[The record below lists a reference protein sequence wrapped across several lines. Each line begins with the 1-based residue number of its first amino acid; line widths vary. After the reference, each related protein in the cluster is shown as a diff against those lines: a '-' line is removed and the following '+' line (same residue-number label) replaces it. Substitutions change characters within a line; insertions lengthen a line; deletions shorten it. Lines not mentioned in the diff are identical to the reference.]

1 MTPININTLFADI
14 IDTPEQR
21 QEKLLQQ
28 GMTQGRLLSSN
39 LTGLARAAAPLAQ
52 MAGQLG
58 VQRNEDLRRAVQP
71 LLGLDPRTTG
81 EKLGEQIQGIDMST
95 PDGMLQAA
103 QALQSIDP
111 VRAAALRQAAAE
123 KRIENQDRERQIKRE
138 NVLDAQRAASA
149 EASAAQA
156 QRAATSFPFEM
167 AQNVE
172 ALANSVSAREERV
185 ARFDLY
191 EEETDLRIKNLIQG
205 ATDSKTAR
213 EERTQVK
220 NLKTQFETDLA
231 DSFGDT
237 PEEQMLANAVRGG
250 LFTNDT
256 LRQMATTP
264 ATDYTFS
271 TAQYLEGNKIV
282 NYNVARDKNNPSQT
296 IRLDRATNQPKTA
309 ELKPVPE
316 LTENQQQKY
325 EEYIE
330 NTPMLNE
337 LIEGKKRTFWF
348 DGDPL
353 LAKQGLVDLLNTLR
367 ARDGLT
373 LQAATRTIANSSLED
388 IQNGTINA
396 QVVQTASVLDDP
408 AFQDF
413 YTGET
418 VPDQTAQTTPQPEQ
432 AQTQNVPNVPFS
444 LLNQEFN
451 VPTAGRPA
459 ESFSIPTSGTGMGN
473 GRDAQYEQ
481 QLDRVRAGE
490 LDSGATHKRFVD
502 DNRDVIRKASAELR
516 YLANP
521 RIQNRKE
528 RIAREKKKI
537 EEAQKRLTFYPK
549 PLAETR

>member
-1 MTPININTLFADI
+1 MAININTLFADI

-21 QEKLLQQ
+21 QQKLLQQ
-28 GMTQGRLLSSN
+28 GMAQGQLLASG
-39 LTGLARAAAPLAQ
+39 LTGRARALAPLAQ

-71 LLGLDPRTTG
+71 MLGLDPRTTG
-81 EKLGEQIQGIDMST
+81 EKLGEQIQGLDMST

-123 KRIENQDRERQIKRE
+123 KRIENQDRKRQIERE

-149 EASAAQA
+149 AASEAQA
-156 QRAATSFPFEM
+156 QRAAASFPFEM

-172 ALANSVSAREERV
+172 ALTNAVSSREERV

-191 EEETDLRIKNLIQG
+191 EEEANLRIDSLEQT
-205 ATDSKTAR
+205 ATDSQTAR
-213 EERTQVK
+213 EEKAQLK

-237 PEEQMLANAVRGG
+237 PQEQMLANAVRGG

-264 ATDYTFS
+264 ATDYVFS
-271 TAQYLEGNKIV
+271 TAQYLEGNEIV
-282 NYNVARDKNNPSQT
+282 NYNVARDKNNPTNT
-296 IRLDRATNQPKTA
+296 IRLDRATNQPEAA
-309 ELKPVPE
+309 ELRRVPE
-316 LTENQQQKY
+316 LTENQQEKY
-325 EEYIE
+325 EKYIE
-330 NTPMLNE
+330 DTPFLNE
-337 LIEGKKRTFWF
+337 LVEGKQRTFWF

-367 ARDGLT
+367 VRDGLT
-373 LQAATRTIANSSLED
+373 LPAAARAIANSSLED

-396 QVVQTASVLDDP
+396 QVVQEASVLDDP
-408 AFQDF
+408 ALEGFSVGTPAD
-413 YTGET
+413 
-418 VPDQTAQTTPQPEQ
+418 AQPIAEQPI
-432 AQTQNVPNVPFS
+432 ATQNQNAPNVPFS
-444 LLNQEFN
+444 LLNQEFS

-459 ESFSIPTSGTGMGN
+459 ESFRVPTSGAGAGN

-481 QLDRVRAGE
+481 QLERVRAGE
-490 LDSGATHKRFVD
+490 LDSAATHKRFVD
-502 DNRDVIRKASAELR
+502 DNREVIRKASAELR

-521 RIQNRKE
+521 KIQNRKE

-537 EEAQKRLTFYPK
+537 EEAQKRLTFYPR
-549 PLAETR
+549 PLATTR

>member
-21 QEKLLQQ
+21 QEKLLQR
-28 GMTQGRLLSSN
+28 GMMQGRLLSSN

-52 MAGQLG
+52 IAGQLG

-71 LLGLDPRTTG
+71 MLGIDPRTTG
-81 EKLGEQIQGIDMST
+81 EKLGEQIQGLDMST

-123 KRIENQDRERQIKRE
+123 KRIENQDRKRQIERE
-138 NVLDAQRAASA
+138 NVLDAQRAATA
-149 EASAAQA
+149 AASAAQA
-156 QRAATSFPFEM
+156 QRAAASFPFEM

-172 ALANSVSAREERV
+172 ALTNAVSSREERV

-191 EEETDLRIKNLIQG
+191 EEEANLRIDSLEQT
-205 ATDSKTAR
+205 ATDSQTAR
-213 EERTQVK
+213 EEKAQLK

-237 PEEQMLANAVRGG
+237 PQEQMLANAVRGG

-282 NYNVARDKNNPSQT
+282 NYNVARDKNNPRIT
-296 IRLDRATNQPKTA
+296 IKLDRATNQPQAA
-309 ELKPVPE
+309 ELKPVPR
-316 LTENQQQKY
+316 LTEDQQEKY
-325 EEYIE
+325 EKYIE
-330 NTPMLNE
+330 DTPMLNE
-337 LIEGKKRTFWF
+337 LVEGKQRTFWF

-353 LAKQGLVDLLNTLR
+353 LAKQGLVDLLNTLQ

-373 LQAATRTIANSSLED
+373 LQAATRVIANSSLED

-396 QVVQTASVLDDP
+396 QVVQSASVLDDP
-408 AFQDF
+408 AFQGF

-444 LLNQEFN
+444 LLNQEFS

-459 ESFSIPTSGTGMGN
+459 ESFRVPTSGAGAGN

-481 QLDRVRAGE
+481 QLERVRAGE
-490 LDSGATHKRFVD
+490 LDSAATHKRFVD
-502 DNRDVIRKASAELR
+502 DNREVIRKASAELR

-521 RIQNRKE
+521 KIQNRKE

-537 EEAQKRLTFYPK
+537 EEAQKRLTFYPR
-549 PLAETR
+549 PLAITR

>member
-1 MTPININTLFADI
+1 MPINISTLFADI

-21 QEKLLQQ
+21 QQKMLQQ
-28 GMTQGRLLSSN
+28 GMLQGQKLTQN

-71 LLGLDPRTTG
+71 LLGLDPRTTS

-95 PDGMLQAA
+95 PDGMLKAA

-123 KRIENQDRERQIKRE
+123 KRIENQDRKRQIERE
-138 NVLDAQRAASA
+138 NVLDAQRAATA

-156 QRAATSFPFEM
+156 QRAAASFPFEM

-172 ALANSVSAREERV
+172 ALTNAVSSREERV

-191 EEETDLRIKNLIQG
+191 EEEANLRIDSLEQT
-205 ATDSKTAR
+205 ATDSQTAR
-213 EERTQVK
+213 EEKAQLK
-220 NLKTQFETDLA
+220 KLKTQFETDLA

-237 PEEQMLANAVRGG
+237 PQEQMLANAVRGG

-282 NYNVARDKNNPSQT
+282 NYNVARDKNNPTKT
-296 IRLDRATNQPKTA
+296 IRLDRATNQPQAA
-309 ELKPVPE
+309 ELKPVPR
-316 LTENQQQKY
+316 LTEDQQKKY

-330 NTPMLNE
+330 DTPMLNE
-337 LIEGKKRTFWF
+337 LVEGKQRTFWF

-353 LAKQGLVDLLNTLR
+353 LAKQGLIDLLNTLR

-373 LQAATRTIANSSLED
+373 LQAATRAIANSSLED

-396 QVVQTASVLDDP
+396 QVVQSASVLDDP
-408 AFQDF
+408 ALAGFSV
-413 YTGET
+413 G
-418 VPDQTAQTTPQPEQ
+418 TPTDEQPITEQ
-432 AQTQNVPNVPFS
+432 PIATQNQNAPNVPFS

-459 ESFSIPTSGTGMGN
+459 ESFRVPTAGAGAGN

-481 QLDRVRAGE
+481 QLERVRAGE
-490 LDSGATHKRFVD
+490 LDSTATHKRFVD
-502 DNRDVIRKASAELR
+502 DNREVIRKASAELR

-521 RIQNRKE
+521 KIQNRKE

-537 EEAQKRLTFYPK
+537 EEAQKRLTFYPR
-549 PLAETR
+549 PLATTR

>member
-1 MTPININTLFADI
+1 MAINISTLFADI

-28 GMTQGRLLSSN
+28 GMAQGQLLASG
-39 LTGLARAAAPLAQ
+39 LTGRARALAPLAQ

-71 LLGLDPRTTG
+71 MLGIDPRTTG
-81 EKLGEQIQGIDMST
+81 EKLGEQIAGLDMST
-95 PDGMLQAA
+95 PEGMLQAA

-123 KRIENQDRERQIKRE
+123 KQIENQDRKRQIERE

-149 EASAAQA
+149 AASAAQA
-156 QRAATSFPFEM
+156 QRAAASFPFEM

-172 ALANSVSAREERV
+172 ALTNAVSSREERV
-185 ARFDLY
+185 ARFNLY
-191 EEETDLRIKNLIQG
+191 EEEANLRIDSLEQT
-205 ATDSKTAR
+205 ATDSQTAR
-213 EERTQVK
+213 EEKAQLK

-237 PEEQMLANAVRGG
+237 PQEQMLANAVRGG

-264 ATDYTFS
+264 ATDYVFS
-271 TAQYLEGNKIV
+271 TAQYLEGNEIV
-282 NYNVARDKNNPSQT
+282 NYNVARDKNNPTNT
-296 IRLDRATNQPKTA
+296 IRLDRATNQPQAA
-309 ELKPVPE
+309 ELKPVPR
-316 LTENQQQKY
+316 LTEDQQQKY
-325 EEYIE
+325 EKYIE
-330 NTPMLNE
+330 DTPMLNE
-337 LIEGKKRTFWF
+337 LVEGKQRTFWF

-353 LAKQGLVDLLNTLR
+353 LAKQGLVDLLNTLQ

-373 LQAATRTIANSSLED
+373 LQAATRVIANSSLED

-396 QVVQTASVLDDP
+396 QAVQEASVLDDP
-408 AFQDF
+408 ALAGFSVGTPAD
-413 YTGET
+413 
-418 VPDQTAQTTPQPEQ
+418 AQPIAEQPI
-432 AQTQNVPNVPFS
+432 ATQNQNAPNVPFS
-444 LLNQEFN
+444 LLNQEFS

-459 ESFSIPTSGTGMGN
+459 ESFRVPTAGAGAGN

-481 QLDRVRAGE
+481 QLERVRAGE
-490 LDSGATHKRFVD
+490 LDSSATHKRFVD
-502 DNRDVIRKASAELR
+502 DNREVIRKASAELR

-521 RIQNRKE
+521 KIQNRKE

-537 EEAQKRLTFYPK
+537 EEAQKRLTFYPR
-549 PLAETR
+549 PLAITR

>member
-28 GMTQGRLLSSN
+28 GMMQGRLLSSN

-71 LLGLDPRTTG
+71 MLGLDPRTTS
-81 EKLGEQIQGIDMST
+81 EKVGEQISGLDMST
-95 PDGMLQAA
+95 PEGMLQAA

-123 KRIENQDRERQIKRE
+123 KRIENQDRKRQIERE
-138 NVLDAQRAASA
+138 NVLDAQRAATA
-149 EASAAQA
+149 EESAAQA
-156 QRAATSFPFEM
+156 QRAAASFPFEI

-172 ALANSVSAREERV
+172 ALTNAVSSREERV

-191 EEETDLRIKNLIQG
+191 EEEANLRIDSLEQT
-205 ATDSKTAR
+205 ATDSQTAR
-213 EERTQVK
+213 EEKAQLK
-220 NLKTQFETDLA
+220 KLKTQFETDLA

-237 PEEQMLANAVRGG
+237 PQEQMLANAVRGG

-282 NYNVARDKNNPSQT
+282 NYNVARDKNNPTQT
-296 IRLDRATNQPKTA
+296 IKLDRATNQPQAA
-309 ELKPVPE
+309 ELKPVPR
-316 LTENQQQKY
+316 LTEDQQQKY
-325 EEYIE
+325 EKYIE
-330 NTPMLNE
+330 DTPMLNE
-337 LIEGKKRTFWF
+337 LVEGKQRTFWF

-353 LAKQGLVDLLNTLR
+353 LAKQGLVDLLNTLQ

-373 LQAATRTIANSSLED
+373 LQAATRVIANSSLED

-396 QVVQTASVLDDP
+396 QVVQSASVLDDP
-408 AFQDF
+408 ALAGFSVGTPADAQ
-413 YTGET
+413 
-418 VPDQTAQTTPQPEQ
+418 PIADQPIA
-432 AQTQNVPNVPFS
+432 TQNQNAPNVPFS
-444 LLNQEFN
+444 LLNQEFS

-459 ESFSIPTSGTGMGN
+459 ESFRVPTSGAGAGN

-481 QLDRVRAGE
+481 QLERVRAGE
-490 LDSGATHKRFVD
+490 LDSAATHKRFVD
-502 DNRDVIRKASAELR
+502 DNREVIRKASAELR

-521 RIQNRKE
+521 KIQNRKE

-537 EEAQKRLTFYPK
+537 EEAQKRLTFYPR
-549 PLAETR
+549 PLATPK

>member
-1 MTPININTLFADI
+1 MSAINIQSLFADI

-21 QEKLLQQ
+21 QQKMLQQ
-28 GMTQGRLLSSN
+28 GMLQGQQLTKN

-71 LLGLDPRTTG
+71 MLGLDPRTTS

-95 PDGMLQAA
+95 PDGMLKAA

-123 KRIENQDRERQIKRE
+123 KRIENQDRKRQIERE
-138 NVLDAQRAASA
+138 NVLDAQRAATA

-156 QRAATSFPFEM
+156 QRAAASFPYEM

-172 ALANSVSAREERV
+172 ALTNAVSSREERV

-191 EEETDLRIKNLIQG
+191 EEEANLRIDSLEQT
-205 ATDSKTAR
+205 ATDSQTAR
-213 EERTQVK
+213 EERTQLK
-220 NLKTQFETDLA
+220 KLKTQFETDLA

-237 PEEQMLANAVRGG
+237 PQEQMLANAVRGG

-282 NYNVARDKNNPSQT
+282 NYNVARDKNNPTNT
-296 IRLDRATNQPKTA
+296 IRLDRATNQPQAA
-309 ELKPVPE
+309 ELKPVPR
-316 LTENQQQKY
+316 LTEDQQKKY
-325 EEYIE
+325 EKYIE
-330 NTPMLNE
+330 DTPMLNE
-337 LIEGKKRTFWF
+337 LVEGKQRTFWF

-353 LAKQGLVDLLNTLR
+353 LAKQGLVDLLNTLQ

-396 QVVQTASVLDDP
+396 QVVQGASVLDDP
-408 AFQDF
+408 ALAGFSVGTPAD
-413 YTGET
+413 
-418 VPDQTAQTTPQPEQ
+418 AQPIAEQPIS
-432 AQTQNVPNVPFS
+432 TQNQNAPNLPFS

-459 ESFSIPTSGTGMGN
+459 ESFRVPTSGAGAGN

-481 QLDRVRAGE
+481 QLERVRAGE
-490 LDSGATHKRFVD
+490 LDSAATHKRFVD
-502 DNRDVIRKASAELR
+502 DNREVIRKASAELR

-521 RIQNRKE
+521 KIQNREE

-537 EEAQKRLTFYPK
+537 EEAQKRLTFYPR
-549 PLAETR
+549 PLATTR

>member
-28 GMTQGRLLSSN
+28 GMMQGRLLSSN

-71 LLGLDPRTTG
+71 MLGLDPRTTS
-81 EKLGEQIQGIDMST
+81 EKVGEQISGLDMST
-95 PDGMLQAA
+95 PEGMLQAA

-123 KRIENQDRERQIKRE
+123 KRIENQDRKRQIERE
-138 NVLDAQRAASA
+138 NVLDAQRAATA
-149 EASAAQA
+149 EESAAQA
-156 QRAATSFPFEM
+156 QRAAASFPFEI

-172 ALANSVSAREERV
+172 ALTNAVSSREERV

-191 EEETDLRIKNLIQG
+191 EEEANLRIDSLEQT
-205 ATDSKTAR
+205 ATDSQTAR
-213 EERTQVK
+213 EEKAQLK
-220 NLKTQFETDLA
+220 KLKTQFETDLA

-237 PEEQMLANAVRGG
+237 PQEQMLANAVRGG

-282 NYNVARDKNNPSQT
+282 NYNVARDKNNPTKT
-296 IRLDRATNQPKTA
+296 IKLDRATNQPQAA
-309 ELKPVPE
+309 ELKPVPR
-316 LTENQQQKY
+316 LTEDQQQKY
-325 EEYIE
+325 EKYIE
-330 NTPMLNE
+330 DTPMLNE
-337 LIEGKKRTFWF
+337 LVEGKQRTFWF

-353 LAKQGLVDLLNTLR
+353 LAKQGLVDLLNTLQ

-373 LQAATRTIANSSLED
+373 LQAATRVIANSSLED

-396 QVVQTASVLDDP
+396 QVVQSASVLDDP
-408 AFQDF
+408 ALAGFSVGTPADAQ
-413 YTGET
+413 
-418 VPDQTAQTTPQPEQ
+418 PIADQPIA
-432 AQTQNVPNVPFS
+432 TQNQNAPNVPFS
-444 LLNQEFN
+444 LLNQEFS

-459 ESFSIPTSGTGMGN
+459 ESFRVPTSGAGAGN

-481 QLDRVRAGE
+481 QLERVRAGE
-490 LDSGATHKRFVD
+490 LDSAATHKRFVD
-502 DNRDVIRKASAELR
+502 DNREVIRKASAELR

-521 RIQNRKE
+521 KIQNRKE

-537 EEAQKRLTFYPK
+537 EEAQKRLTFYPR
-549 PLAETR
+549 PLATPK

>member
-28 GMTQGRLLSSN
+28 GMMQGRLLSSN

-71 LLGLDPRTTG
+71 MLGLDPRTTS
-81 EKLGEQIQGIDMST
+81 EKVGEQISGLDMST
-95 PDGMLQAA
+95 PEGMLQAA

-123 KRIENQDRERQIKRE
+123 KRIENQDRKRQIERE
-138 NVLDAQRAASA
+138 NVLDAQRAATA
-149 EASAAQA
+149 EESAAQA
-156 QRAATSFPFEM
+156 QRAAASFPFEI

-172 ALANSVSAREERV
+172 ALTNAVSSREERV

-191 EEETDLRIKNLIQG
+191 EEEANLRIDSLEQT
-205 ATDSKTAR
+205 ATDSQTAR
-213 EERTQVK
+213 EEKAQLK
-220 NLKTQFETDLA
+220 KLKTQFETDLA

-237 PEEQMLANAVRGG
+237 PQEQMLANAVRGG

-256 LRQMATTP
+256 LRQMATNP

-282 NYNVARDKNNPSQT
+282 NYNVARDKNNPTKT
-296 IRLDRATNQPKTA
+296 IKLDRATNQPQAA
-309 ELKPVPE
+309 ELKPVPR
-316 LTENQQQKY
+316 LTEDQQQKY
-325 EEYIE
+325 EKYIE
-330 NTPMLNE
+330 DTPMLNE
-337 LIEGKKRTFWF
+337 LVEGKQRTFWF

-353 LAKQGLVDLLNTLR
+353 LAKQGLVDLLNTLQ

-373 LQAATRTIANSSLED
+373 LQAATRVIANSSLED

-396 QVVQTASVLDDP
+396 QVVQSASVLDDP
-408 AFQDF
+408 ALAGFSVGTPADAQ
-413 YTGET
+413 
-418 VPDQTAQTTPQPEQ
+418 PIADQPIA
-432 AQTQNVPNVPFS
+432 TQNQNAPNVPFS
-444 LLNQEFN
+444 LLNQEFS

-459 ESFSIPTSGTGMGN
+459 ESFRVPTSGAGAGN

-481 QLDRVRAGE
+481 QLERVRAGE
-490 LDSGATHKRFVD
+490 LDSAATHKRFVD
-502 DNRDVIRKASAELR
+502 DNREVIRKASAELR

-521 RIQNRKE
+521 KIQNRKE

-537 EEAQKRLTFYPK
+537 EEAQKRLTFYPR
-549 PLAETR
+549 PLATPK

>member
-1 MTPININTLFADI
+1 MPINISTLFADI

-21 QEKLLQQ
+21 QQKMLQQ
-28 GMTQGRLLSSN
+28 GMLQGQQLTKN

-71 LLGLDPRTTG
+71 MLGLDPRTTS

-95 PDGMLQAA
+95 PDGMLKAA

-123 KRIENQDRERQIKRE
+123 KRIENQDRERQIERE
-138 NVLDAQRAASA
+138 NVLDAQRAATA

-156 QRAATSFPFEM
+156 QRAAASFPFEM

-172 ALANSVSAREERV
+172 ALTNAVSSREERL
-185 ARFDLY
+185 ARFELY
-191 EEETDLRIKNLIQG
+191 EEETNLRIDSLEQT
-205 ATDSKTAR
+205 ATDSQTAR
-213 EERTQVK
+213 EEKAQLK
-220 NLKTQFETDLA
+220 NLKTQFEADLA

-237 PEEQMLANAVRGG
+237 PQEQMLANAVRGG

-264 ATDYTFS
+264 ATDYVFS
-271 TAQYLEGNKIV
+271 TAQYLEGDEIV
-282 NYNVARDKNNPSQT
+282 NYNVARDKNNPTNT
-296 IRLDRATNQPKTA
+296 IRLDRATNQPEAAK
-309 ELKPVPE
+309 LRRVPE
-316 LTENQQQKY
+316 LTENQQEKY
-325 EEYIE
+325 EKYIE
-330 NTPMLNE
+330 DTPFLNE
-337 LIEGKKRTFWF
+337 LVEGKQRTFWF
-348 DGDPL
+348 NGDPL

-367 ARDGLT
+367 VRDGLT
-373 LQAATRTIANSSLED
+373 LPAAARAIANSSLED

-396 QVVQTASVLDDP
+396 QVVQEASVLDDP
-408 AFQDF
+408 ALAGFSVGTPAD
-413 YTGET
+413 
-418 VPDQTAQTTPQPEQ
+418 AQPITEQPI
-432 AQTQNVPNVPFS
+432 ATQNQNAPNVPFS
-444 LLNQEFN
+444 LLNQEFS

-459 ESFSIPTSGTGMGN
+459 ESFRVPTSGAGAGN

-481 QLDRVRAGE
+481 QLERVRAGE
-490 LDSGATHKRFVD
+490 LDSAATHKRFVD
-502 DNRDVIRKASAELR
+502 ANREVIRKASAELR

-521 RIQNRKE
+521 KIQNREE

-537 EEAQKRLTFYPK
+537 EEAQKRLTFYPR
-549 PLAETR
+549 PLATTR

>member
-1 MTPININTLFADI
+1 MSAINIQSLFADI

-21 QEKLLQQ
+21 QQKMLQQ
-28 GMTQGRLLSSN
+28 GMMEGQMLSSG
-39 LTGLARAAAPLAQ
+39 LTGRARALAPLAQ

-71 LLGLDPRTTG
+71 MLGIDPRTTS
-81 EKLGEQIQGIDMST
+81 EKVGEQIAGLDMST
-95 PDGMLQAA
+95 PEGMLQAA

-123 KRIENQDRERQIKRE
+123 KRIENQDRERQIARE
-138 NVLDAQRAASA
+138 NVLDAQRAATA
-149 EASAAQA
+149 KESAAQA
-156 QRAATSFPFEM
+156 KRAEASFPFEM

-172 ALANSVSAREERV
+172 ALANAVSSREERV
-185 ARFDLY
+185 ARFELY
-191 EEETDLRIKNLIQG
+191 EEEANLRIDSLEQT
-205 ATDSKTAR
+205 ATDSQTAR
-213 EERTQVK
+213 EEKAQLK
-220 NLKTQFETDLA
+220 KLKTQFETDLA

-237 PEEQMLANAVRGG
+237 PQEQMLANAVRGG

-282 NYNVARDKNNPSQT
+282 NYNVARDKNNPKNT
-296 IRLDRATNQPKTA
+296 IRLDRATNQPQAA
-309 ELKPVPE
+309 ELKPVPR
-316 LTENQQQKY
+316 LTEDQQKKY

-330 NTPMLNE
+330 DTPMLNE
-337 LIEGKKRTFWF
+337 LVEGKQRTFWF

-353 LAKQGLVDLLNTLR
+353 LAKQGLIDLLNTLR

-373 LQAATRTIANSSLED
+373 LQAATRAIANSSLED

-396 QVVQTASVLDDP
+396 QVVQSASVLDDP
-408 AFQDF
+408 ALAGFSVGTPTD
-413 YTGET
+413 
-418 VPDQTAQTTPQPEQ
+418 AQPITEQPI
-432 AQTQNVPNVPFS
+432 ATQNQNAPNVPFS

-459 ESFSIPTSGTGMGN
+459 ESFRVPTSGAGAGN

-481 QLDRVRAGE
+481 QLERVRAGE
-490 LDSGATHKRFVD
+490 LDSAATHKRFVD
-502 DNRDVIRKASAELR
+502 DNREVIRKASAELR

-521 RIQNRKE
+521 KIQNRKE

-537 EEAQKRLTFYPK
+537 EEAQKRLTFYPR
-549 PLAETR
+549 PLATTR

>member
-58 VQRNEDLRRAVQP
+58 VQRNEDLRRALQP
-71 LLGLDPRTTG
+71 MLGIDPRTTG
-81 EKLGEQIQGIDMST
+81 EKLGEQIQGLDMST

-123 KRIENQDRERQIKRE
+123 KRIENQDRKRQIERE
-138 NVLDAQRAASA
+138 NVLDAQRAATA

-156 QRAATSFPFEM
+156 QREAASFPFQM

-172 ALANSVSAREERV
+172 ALTNAVSSREERV

-191 EEETDLRIKNLIQG
+191 EQEANLRIESLEQT
-205 ATDSKTAR
+205 ATDSQTAR
-213 EERTQVK
+213 EEKAQLK

-237 PEEQMLANAVRGG
+237 PQEQMLANAVRGG

-282 NYNVARDKNNPSQT
+282 NYNVARDKNNPTNT
-296 IRLDRATNQPKTA
+296 IRLDRATNQPQAA
-309 ELKPVPE
+309 ELKPVPR
-316 LTENQQQKY
+316 LTEDQQQKY
-325 EEYIE
+325 EKYIE
-330 NTPMLNE
+330 DTPMLNE
-337 LIEGKKRTFWF
+337 LVEGKQRTFGF

-353 LAKQGLVDLLNTLR
+353 LAKQGLVDLLNTLQ

-373 LQAATRTIANSSLED
+373 LQAATRAIANSSLED

-396 QVVQTASVLDDP
+396 QVVQSASVLDDP
-408 AFQDF
+408 ALAGFSVGTPAD
-413 YTGET
+413 
-418 VPDQTAQTTPQPEQ
+418 AQPIAEQPI
-432 AQTQNVPNVPFS
+432 ATQNQNAPNVPFS
-444 LLNQEFN
+444 LLNQEFS

-459 ESFSIPTSGTGMGN
+459 ESFRVPTSGAGAGN

-481 QLDRVRAGE
+481 QLEKVRAGE
-490 LDSGATHKRFVD
+490 LDSAATHKRFVD
-502 DNRDVIRKASAELR
+502 DNREVIRKASAELR

-521 RIQNRKE
+521 KIQNRKE

-537 EEAQKRLTFYPK
+537 EEAQKRLTFYPR
-549 PLAETR
+549 PLAITR

>member
-1 MTPININTLFADI
+1 MSAINIQSLFADI

-21 QEKLLQQ
+21 QQKMLQQ
-28 GMTQGRLLSSN
+28 GMMEGQMLSSG
-39 LTGLARAAAPLAQ
+39 LTGRARALAPLAQ

-71 LLGLDPRTTG
+71 MLGIDPRTTS
-81 EKLGEQIQGIDMST
+81 EKVGEQIAGLDMST
-95 PDGMLQAA
+95 PEGMLQAA

-123 KRIENQDRERQIKRE
+123 KRIENQDRERQIARE
-138 NVLDAQRAASA
+138 NVLDAQRAATA
-149 EASAAQA
+149 KESAAQA
-156 QRAATSFPFEM
+156 KRAEASFPFEM

-172 ALANSVSAREERV
+172 ALANAVSSREERV
-185 ARFDLY
+185 ARFELY
-191 EEETDLRIKNLIQG
+191 EEEANLRIDSLEQA
-205 ATDSKTAR
+205 ATDSQTAR
-213 EERTQVK
+213 EEKAQLK
-220 NLKTQFETDLA
+220 KLKTQFETDLA

-237 PEEQMLANAVRGG
+237 PQEQMLANAVRGG

-282 NYNVARDKNNPSQT
+282 NYNVARDKNNPKNT
-296 IRLDRATNQPKTA
+296 IRLDRATNQPQAA
-309 ELKPVPE
+309 ELKPVPR
-316 LTENQQQKY
+316 LTEDQQKKY

-330 NTPMLNE
+330 DTPMLNE
-337 LIEGKKRTFWF
+337 LVEGKQRTFWF

-353 LAKQGLVDLLNTLR
+353 LAKQGLIDLLNTLR

-373 LQAATRTIANSSLED
+373 LQAATRAIANSSLED

-396 QVVQTASVLDDP
+396 QVVQSASVLDDP
-408 AFQDF
+408 ALAGFSVGTPTD
-413 YTGET
+413 
-418 VPDQTAQTTPQPEQ
+418 AQPITEQPI
-432 AQTQNVPNVPFS
+432 ATQNQNAPNVPFS

-459 ESFSIPTSGTGMGN
+459 ESFRVPTSGAGAGN

-481 QLDRVRAGE
+481 QLERVRAGE
-490 LDSGATHKRFVD
+490 LDSAATHKRFVD
-502 DNRDVIRKASAELR
+502 DNREVIRKASAELR

-521 RIQNRKE
+521 KIQNRKE

-537 EEAQKRLTFYPK
+537 EEAQKRLTFYPR
-549 PLAETR
+549 PLATTR

>member
-58 VQRNEDLRRAVQP
+58 VQRNEDLRRALQP
-71 LLGLDPRTTG
+71 MLGIDPRTTG
-81 EKLGEQIQGIDMST
+81 EKLGEQIQGLDMST

-123 KRIENQDRERQIKRE
+123 KRIENQDRKRQIERE
-138 NVLDAQRAASA
+138 NVLDAQRAATA
-149 EASAAQA
+149 AASAAQA
-156 QRAATSFPFEM
+156 QRAAASFPFEM

-172 ALANSVSAREERV
+172 ALTNAVSSREERV

-191 EEETDLRIKNLIQG
+191 EEEANLRIDSLEQT
-205 ATDSKTAR
+205 ATDSQTAR
-213 EERTQVK
+213 EEKAQLK

-237 PEEQMLANAVRGG
+237 PQEQMLANAVRGG

-282 NYNVARDKNNPSQT
+282 NYNVARDKNNPTNT
-296 IRLDRATNQPKTA
+296 IRLDRATNQPQAA
-309 ELKPVPE
+309 ELKPVPR
-316 LTENQQQKY
+316 LTEDQQQKY
-325 EEYIE
+325 EKYIE
-330 NTPMLNE
+330 DTPMLNE
-337 LIEGKKRTFWF
+337 LVEGKQRTFWF

-353 LAKQGLVDLLNTLR
+353 LAKQGLVDLLNTLQ

-373 LQAATRTIANSSLED
+373 LQAATRAIANSSLED
-388 IQNGTINA
+388 IQNGTINT
-396 QVVQTASVLDDP
+396 QVVQSASVLDDP
-408 AFQDF
+408 ALAGFSVGTPAD
-413 YTGET
+413 
-418 VPDQTAQTTPQPEQ
+418 AQPIAEQ
-432 AQTQNVPNVPFS
+432 LIATQNQNAPNVPFS
-444 LLNQEFN
+444 LLNQEFS

-459 ESFSIPTSGTGMGN
+459 ESFRVPTSGAGAGN

-481 QLDRVRAGE
+481 QLEKVRAGE
-490 LDSGATHKRFVD
+490 LDSAATHKRFVD
-502 DNRDVIRKASAELR
+502 DNREVIRKASAELR

-521 RIQNRKE
+521 KIQNRKE

-537 EEAQKRLTFYPK
+537 EEAQKRLTFYPR
-549 PLAETR
+549 PLATPQ